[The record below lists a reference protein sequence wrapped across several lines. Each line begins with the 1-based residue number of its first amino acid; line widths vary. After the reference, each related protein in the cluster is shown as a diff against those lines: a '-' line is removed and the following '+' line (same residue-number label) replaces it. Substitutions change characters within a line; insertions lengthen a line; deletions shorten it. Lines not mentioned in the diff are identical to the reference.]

1 MVKAFIARN
10 SPEFD
15 ADKLRLEAEGRD
27 MEILAKA
34 VEMLVDRKKLPE
46 KYSDHPLKGR
56 WRGFRDL
63 HLDDKDDW
71 ILVYKYIGRNRIR
84 FERTGSHTDIFGV
97 PTE

>member
-1 MVKAFIARN
+1 MVKPYIVQYSSKFQEERA
-10 SPEFD
+10 
-15 ADKLRLEAEGRD
+15 RLESEGRD
-27 MEILAKA
+27 KEKLEKA
-34 VEMLVDRKKLPE
+34 MDLLVNQKKLPE

-84 FERTGSHTDIFGV
+84 FERTGSHAEIFGV